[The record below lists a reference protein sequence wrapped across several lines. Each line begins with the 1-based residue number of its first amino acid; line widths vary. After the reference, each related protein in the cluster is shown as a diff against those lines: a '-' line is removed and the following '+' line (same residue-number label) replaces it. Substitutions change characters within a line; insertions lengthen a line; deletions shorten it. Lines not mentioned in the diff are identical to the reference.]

1 MTRYHTGQSPKV
13 KGPKKQDSKPKSGP
27 RGCTH
32 KHCRHVTT
40 RGVYTSERTR
50 LARSKEMMGLGES
63 MGWVVGWVNGASSA
77 TAATS
82 TATAPG
88 SEAVICLLQC
98 SCEGK
103 TRAVSRARVGG
114 GLEGA
119 GAPVQ
124 RHCPGPN
131 PSHTQSRS
139 QVPAAEM
146 TLRNMCVGDCVWRLH
161 ACASHACPH
170 PTRPWHGFI
179 DLRVYTAHYMDARAC
194 TQGYLPPAAR
204 ANMGAVAELM

>member
-1 MTRYHTGQSPKV
+1 
-13 KGPKKQDSKPKSGP
+13 
-27 RGCTH
+27 
-32 KHCRHVTT
+32 
-40 RGVYTSERTR
+40 
-50 LARSKEMMGLGES
+50 
-63 MGWVVGWVNGASSA
+63 MGWVGEWVGWMNGALQLLELLLLLRRRQRQ
-77 TAATS
+77 
-82 TATAPG
+82 
-88 SEAVICLLQC
+88 EAIPRVHC
-98 SCEGK
+98 SCEDK
-103 TRAVSRARVGG
+103 TWAVSRVRVGG

-131 PSHTQSRS
+131 PSHTQGRS
-139 QVPAAEM
+139 QVPMAEM
-146 TLRNMCVGDCVWRLH
+146 TLRNRCVGDCVWRLH

-204 ANMGAVAELM
+204 ANMGAVAELSDLRNEAGWGGIGARTSAAHVGDSIRPRRSTISSPVKVKIKFMSSKGRGRPI

>member
-1 MTRYHTGQSPKV
+1 MHTQTRTRSHTAN
-13 KGPKKQDSKPKSGP
+13 
-27 RGCTH
+27 
-32 KHCRHVTT
+32 TT
-40 RGVYTSERTR
+40 RGVYNKQTYTR
-50 LARSKEMMGLGES
+50 LARSKGMMGVGES
-63 MGWVVGWVNGASSA
+63 MGLVGEWSFSYCSCDCA
-77 TAATS
+77 
-82 TATAPG
+82 G
-88 SEAVICLLQC
+88 SEAAICLLQC

-131 PSHTQSRS
+131 PSHTQGRS
-139 QVPAAEM
+139 QVPMAEM
-146 TLRNMCVGDCVWRLH
+146 TLRNRCVGDCVWRLH